1 MLWECLLVQF
11 LDDKDYAKIIKTTTN
26 PLDLAKDEIPVL
38 LDVDNDKVVDH
49 LDICDNSV
57 VGNNDVG
64 PDGCNKEKKD
74 SDFDGISDEK
84 INVQILHLVQL

>member
-1 MLWECLLVQF
+1 MDRLFAQYRILDAMGMLVSSV
-11 LDDKDYAKIIKTTTN
+11 LDDKDYAKIIKITTN

-64 PDGCNKEKKD
+64 PDGCNKELIKLLLQW
-74 SDFDGISDEK
+74 E
-84 INVQILHLVQL
+84 